1 MSGQRDRAMTLAL
14 HYLVDR
20 IYNQIRPA
28 LILPPP
34 TRVAPSGITR
44 KPQGVANLSQWAI
57 IVY

>member
-1 MSGQRDRAMTLAL
+1 MTLAL